1 MRSCPKGSVVR
12 DPDAFLPEGS
22 RIEGGCKRG
31 SPSAL
36 FRRREREP
44 VRRPEAGA
52 IPTGDRWGQEQIEL
66 RNLRVLRWRTAAIG
80 AALLFVAK
88 TARAAEGGL
97 EIIPDPSVL
106 VPLMIGFAI
115 LVPLINQ
122 LLLRPLLRVLD
133 ARDEQITGSRQRA
146 ERIAAEAEEIASRYG
161 RAVEGV
167 RTEAEQQRQAALSVA
182 RDEETG
188 SVRAARDEAEGR
200 LDAAR
205 SEIGSA
211 LQAARE
217 SLRSSAEALAREA
230 AQQILGRRFR

>member
-1 MRSCPKGSVVR
+1 
-12 DPDAFLPEGS
+12 
-22 RIEGGCKRG
+22 
-31 SPSAL
+31 
-36 FRRREREP
+36 
-44 VRRPEAGA
+44 
-52 IPTGDRWGQEQIEL
+52 
-66 RNLRVLRWRTAAIG
+66 VLRWQTAAIG

-106 VPLMIGFAI
+106 IPLMIGFAI

-133 ARDEQITGSRQRA
+133 ARDSQITGSRQRA

-161 RAVEGV
+161 RAVEDV

-188 SVRAARDEAEGR
+188 SVRAAREEAEGR

-211 LQAARE
+211 LEVARE
-217 SLRSSAEALAREA
+217 SLRSSAGVLAREA
-230 AQQILGRRFR
+230 AEQILGRRFR

>member
-1 MRSCPKGSVVR
+1 
-12 DPDAFLPEGS
+12 
-22 RIEGGCKRG
+22 
-31 SPSAL
+31 
-36 FRRREREP
+36 
-44 VRRPEAGA
+44 
-52 IPTGDRWGQEQIEL
+52 
-66 RNLRVLRWRTAAIG
+66 
-80 AALLFVAK
+80 
-88 TARAAEGGL
+88 
-97 EIIPDPSVL
+97 
-106 VPLMIGFAI
+106 MIGFAI

-146 ERIAAEAEEIASRYG
+146 ERIAAEAGEIASRYG

-182 RDEETG
+182 REEETG
-188 SVRAARDEAEGR
+188 SVRAAREEAEGR
-200 LDAAR
+200 LDATR

-217 SLRSSAEALAREA
+217 SLRSSAEGLAREA